1 LVRQLQEV
9 GDAIGMP
16 VQDGIVIN
24 GSYVSMREQ
33 GLVSFE
39 SNVSRETRSV
49 IPKKER
55 REAPRFENRE
65 RREWEITGHADA
77 LMVRTPQVAADFI
90 KRIRQAG
97 SPDGIYVLG
106 LNTRNSIV
114 TVTHLDAD
122 AKPETVSAEVL
133 RESGVHGIAGY
144 LVYNRNADPEWAN
157 ALVRASKKYDVR
169 ALDVFT
175 YDDRSGMPYRSM
187 REEGMA
193 VFERSGVEYQA
204 GHVRETSA
212 GYGEEMQKRLRAT
225 PARPD
230 LSQIAEDAGA
240 RQIVAKADE
249 LRGAPAQAT
258 FAETDAAAEA
268 RIRAGRET
276 AIEAI
281 RAGRGFGVGAD
292 VATEIRVA
300 QKLITQEGA
309 IALARGNLAAADR
322 AFDMVLEY
330 RDAMS
335 RVGRALA
342 EGRDRFETPEKRN
355 FRGIVEALVT
365 PDEVTEQAWRK
376 AKADNDQA
384 AMRAIQ
390 AKQRKATQEAVRALL
405 EEEGIDLAKL
415 TPEDL
420 RDPLL
425 VARIGRFFQARNA
438 TFGDKLLEYWV
449 NSVLSGPLT
458 HVVNITG
465 TAANVA
471 WHYTV
476 QRLAESALNMAVR
489 AKGAGTFGDLAGA
502 YEIAGPGMM
511 RAAWGAARLAWDTE
525 RPQLGGNATKMDV
538 GHVAIGG
545 LPGRVVR
552 GFGSRLLLAADVFN
566 KRVAS
571 ELEMAEQAHRIARE
585 EGLTG
590 DALTRRAQELA
601 ANPTDAMIRAGEDMA
616 GKLTFTAPGG
626 KLVQAVNLVKTQR
639 GWRYPMTFLFPF
651 VRTPAQVLGTGL
663 RKSPLGAVR
672 LGVKA
677 LRGDYR
683 GADAKPAMVRDV
695 AEQIVAQALT
705 WIALG
710 MVTKRDEQG
719 RRYVTGNRVPTLN
732 AGERAM
738 RQAHEPAQSI
748 RIGNQWYSY
757 ARLDPFATA
766 FAAMVDAA
774 DTVQAAGKGKAY
786 AAVARLG
793 DTVKG
798 LVRDKAYLQS
808 LGDLMRMLEPDS
820 QTAGQKGLQWVG
832 NFAASWVPNVVRA
845 PVRAADKKVRDYSVR
860 GEENVAGRW
869 AKATAHKALPLAS
882 AGPAQKLD
890 YWGRP
895 VAKGNAPGSDVV
907 WRMLVPSNV
916 QDAPSL
922 LNVDRLLFNWNREH
936 EGTREEWWPSM
947 PSIGEEVAGVYRE
960 MTAAEY
966 ETFLRR
972 RGQLALERLGE
983 QRLNYTRPK
992 LADVT
997 KVKTIV
1003 EYATKQARME
1013 WLQGKLSSATWA
1025 ADLRTESKARWQ

>member
-1 LVRQLQEV
+1 
-9 GDAIGMP
+9 MP

-106 LNTRNSIV
+106 LNTRNRIV

-365 PDEVTEQAWRK
+365 PDEVTE
-376 AKADNDQA
+376 D
-384 AMRAIQ
+384 
-390 AKQRKATQEAVRALL
+390 
-405 EEEGIDLAKL
+405 
-415 TPEDL
+415 
-420 RDPLL
+420 
-425 VARIGRFFQARNA
+425 
-438 TFGDKLLEYWV
+438 
-449 NSVLSGPLT
+449 
-458 HVVNITG
+458 
-465 TAANVA
+465 
-471 WHYTV
+471 
-476 QRLAESALNMAVR
+476 
-489 AKGAGTFGDLAGA
+489 
-502 YEIAGPGMM
+502 
-511 RAAWGAARLAWDTE
+511 
-525 RPQLGGNATKMDV
+525 
-538 GHVAIGG
+538 
-545 LPGRVVR
+545 
-552 GFGSRLLLAADVFN
+552 
-566 KRVAS
+566 
-571 ELEMAEQAHRIARE
+571 
-585 EGLTG
+585 
-590 DALTRRAQELA
+590 
-601 ANPTDAMIRAGEDMA
+601 
-616 GKLTFTAPGG
+616 
-626 KLVQAVNLVKTQR
+626 
-639 GWRYPMTFLFPF
+639 
-651 VRTPAQVLGTGL
+651 
-663 RKSPLGAVR
+663 RKS
-672 LGVKA
+672 
-677 LRGDYR
+677 
-683 GADAKPAMVRDV
+683 
-695 AEQIVAQALT
+695 
-705 WIALG
+705 
-710 MVTKRDEQG
+710 
-719 RRYVTGNRVPTLN
+719 
-732 AGERAM
+732 
-738 RQAHEPAQSI
+738 
-748 RIGNQWYSY
+748 
-757 ARLDPFATA
+757 
-766 FAAMVDAA
+766 
-774 DTVQAAGKGKAY
+774 
-786 AAVARLG
+786 
-793 DTVKG
+793 
-798 LVRDKAYLQS
+798 
-808 LGDLMRMLEPDS
+808 
-820 QTAGQKGLQWVG
+820 
-832 NFAASWVPNVVRA
+832 VV
-845 PVRAADKKVRDYSVR
+845 
-860 GEENVAGRW
+860 
-869 AKATAHKALPLAS
+869 
-882 AGPAQKLD
+882 
-890 YWGRP
+890 
-895 VAKGNAPGSDVV
+895 
-907 WRMLVPSNV
+907 
-916 QDAPSL
+916 
-922 LNVDRLLFNWNREH
+922 
-936 EGTREEWWPSM
+936 
-947 PSIGEEVAGVYRE
+947 
-960 MTAAEY
+960 
-966 ETFLRR
+966 
-972 RGQLALERLGE
+972 
-983 QRLNYTRPK
+983 
-992 LADVT
+992 
-997 KVKTIV
+997 
-1003 EYATKQARME
+1003 
-1013 WLQGKLSSATWA
+1013 
-1025 ADLRTESKARWQ
+1025 